1 MIVIVQFIIVIV
13 VVQLTYSEVL
23 TGNFDGFLK
32 AHGHF
37 NFQTIVLTYSY

>member
-23 TGNFDGFLK
+23 TGNFDGLK
-32 AHGHF
+32 AHGYF